1 LCPLFTVNAELPI
14 KAHYGNVLLPTLT
27 GGVYLIAA
35 YDNNNVYELVC
46 DSTSC
51 TWNELP
57 QNING
62 WCCYHPQA
70 VYIDEETANCP

>member
-1 LCPLFTVNAELPI
+1 MFSQFTVPELLPF
-14 KAHYGNVLLPTLT
+14 KAHDGNVLLPTLT
-27 GGVYLIAA
+27 GGVYLIS
-35 YDNNNVYELVC
+35 DRDKNHVYELVC

-51 TWNELP
+51 TWNALP

-70 VYIDEETANCP
+70 VFIDEETANCP